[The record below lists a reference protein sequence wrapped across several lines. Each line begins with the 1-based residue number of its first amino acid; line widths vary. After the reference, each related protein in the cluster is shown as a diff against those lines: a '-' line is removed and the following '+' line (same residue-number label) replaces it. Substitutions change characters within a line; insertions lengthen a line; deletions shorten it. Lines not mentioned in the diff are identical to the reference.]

1 MSIRFRLKQADLDDD
16 VPAPPPS
23 YTPLPGPSRFRA
35 VKNLPKLPK
44 LTFVS
49 HGHTLQQPNF
59 LPHRIGTLLPSV
71 LPPHD
76 DNPFIAPKSPNP
88 FDLTRHQQKRANQW
102 QRWQIEVIP
111 AVVSAPCTCAAP
123 RIIDVIL
130 VNFDS
135 LERINVALC
144 PCVEGA
150 PRQLLQRGYFACA
163 PVFPSLA
170 VHLKVL
176 DFASELFVNIAP
188 NTTAWCKAVEA
199 FLDRQGYRLSSE

>member
-76 DNPFIAPKSPNP
+76 DNPFIDPPESPNP
-88 FDLTRHQQKRANQW
+88 FDLTRHQQKQKRANQW

-111 AVVSAPCTCAAP
+111 
-123 RIIDVIL
+123 
-130 VNFDS
+130 
-135 LERINVALC
+135 
-144 PCVEGA
+144 
-150 PRQLLQRGYFACA
+150 
-163 PVFPSLA
+163 
-170 VHLKVL
+170 
-176 DFASELFVNIAP
+176 
-188 NTTAWCKAVEA
+188 
-199 FLDRQGYRLSSE
+199 